1 MIVYYKKINTKL
13 YSPKYFIGYGLPL
26 RNVSYKV
33 DSTAFLSIENLK
45 RQRMDV
51 QHLLR
56 IL

>member
-1 MIVYYKKINTKL
+1 MIVYYKKIHTKL

-45 RQRMDV
+45 RQRIDV